1 MCTVLK
7 ILQLPQDSDALDRL
21 VQDIESYLALLQR
34 RERNGQKADWC
45 EGCIEV
51 ILRGLQNSR
60 VDPEE
65 AKESGLLDTMQKI
78 TKHKNSRISRAAR
91 RALKEDWAVL
101 ATSIPNSEVGTSP
114 TTEANKRSTKP
125 STE

>member
-1 MCTVLK
+1 M
-7 ILQLPQDSDALDRL
+7 
-21 VQDIESYLALLQR
+21 QDIESYLALLQR

-65 AKESGLLDTMQKI
+65 AKESGLVDTMLKI
-78 TKHKNSRISRAAR
+78 TKHRNSRISRAAR
-91 RALKEDWAVL
+91 KALKEDWAVI
-101 ATSIPNSEVGTSP
+101 ATGMPDSEVGTSP
-114 TTEANKRSTKP
+114 TIEALK
-125 STE
+125 